1 MIEEEKIK
9 APSVEHII
17 KDITELQPLLDEE
30 NDDDDDIEESA
41 IVGITLMYFFVERQL
56 SHISGGF
63 SAA

>member
-17 KDITELQPLLDEE
+17 KDINELQPLLDEE
-30 NDDDDDIEESA
+30 NDDEDIEESA
-41 IVGITLMYFFVERQL
+41 IVGITLLYFFVERQL

>member
-30 NDDDDDIEESA
+30 NDDEDIEESA